1 MEQTLAYTIQKELL
15 ELFEEGFTNV
25 RGIFLDKGTSFFE
38 TLEGIDHV
46 QASKKYPGIP
56 ETIASHVDHTI
67 FYIVVLKEYI
77 GGTRTGKTDWAES
90 WKTTSVDPRQ
100 WAELK
105 TRLQSEYGKLV
116 EFIKDIPDW
125 GKEDYFGGTV
135 AMLAHCAYH
144 LGAIRQL
151 KEF

>member
-1 MEQTLAYTIQKELL
+1 MEQKLADTIRKELL

-46 QASKKYPGIP
+46 QASKQYPGIP

-77 GGTRTGKTDWAES
+77 SGKRNGKTDWAES
-90 WKTTSVDPRQ
+90 WKTTSVDAQ
-100 WAELK
+100 KWTELK
-105 TRLQSEYGKLV
+105 SRLKTEYGNLV
-116 EFIKDIPDW
+116 KFIQEISDW

-135 AMLAHCAYH
+135 AILAHCAYH